1 MDVAS
6 NISGV
11 TSKIAGGK
19 YSKKLCLLMFTR
31 DNFEDAV
38 NKAVRYSDSFDLVV
52 IVDNSSRPPSLP
64 MDVA

>member
-6 NISGV
+6 NILGV

-38 NKAVRYSDSFDLVV
+38 NKAVRYSDSFDFSS
-52 IVDNSSRPPSLP
+52 NS
-64 MDVA
+64 